1 MVIERKVADRA
12 QHRRYGYLFV
22 IHRAAVG
29 KNNVYRDAED
39 DAMKRGSDETRQ
51 PLLTDLPFFGFN
63 FYS

>member
-12 QHRRYGYLFV
+12 QHCRYGYLFV

-29 KNNVYRDAED
+29 KGNVYRDAED

-51 PLLTDLPFFGFN
+51 RV
-63 FYS
+63 SHC